1 MYLNLRSMLK
11 GRKRMI
17 KKMEHVAIIVTDMD
31 QAIQYYSDMFGFMVR
46 LRGSSKT
53 REMAFL
59 YLEEQSNIEIEL
71 IKDIAP
77 IGEYYKS
84 GIVNHLA
91 FTVEDI
97 YEAIQY
103 YGKKGIGFLSSE
115 PQPTLEGGRMV
126 LFYGPNDELLQL
138 VERAKN

>member
-1 MYLNLRSMLK
+1 
-11 GRKRMI
+11 MI

-31 QAIQYYSDMFGFMVR
+31 QAIQYYSDMFGFIVR

-59 YLEEQSNIEIEL
+59 YLEEQCNIEIEL

-97 YEAIQY
+97 YEAIQH
-103 YGKKGIGFLSSE
+103 YGKKGIEFLSSE
-115 PQPTLEGGRMV
+115 PQPTLEGGRMI
-126 LFYGPNDELLQL
+126 LFYGPNNELLQL
-138 VERAKN
+138 VERAKH

>member
-1 MYLNLRSMLK
+1 MTNLIQNAIQKSL
-11 GRKRMI
+11 I
-17 KKMEHVAIIVTDMD
+17 IIVTDMD

-59 YLEEQSNIEIEL
+59 YLEEQSSIEIEL

-97 YEAIQY
+97 YEAIQHY
-103 YGKKGIGFLSSE
+103 EKKGIEFLSSE
-115 PQPTLEGGRMV
+115 PQPTLEGGRV
-126 LFYGPNDELLQL
+126 ILFYGPNDELLQL
-138 VERAKN
+138 VERVKN